1 MASHLIVTRQMQGK
15 LHKRLM
21 GFIMVLVAGMFANA
35 ASAQRINMID
45 IIGNID
51 SVSAAFTKS
60 GLKEWL
66 PAA

>member
-1 MASHLIVTRQMQGK
+1 MQGK

-21 GFIMVLVAGMFANA
+21 GFILVLVAGMFANA

-60 GLKEWL
+60 GL
-66 PAA
+66 

>member
-1 MASHLIVTRQMQGK
+1 MQGK

-60 GLKEWL
+60 GLKVI
-66 PAA
+66 AKNNDD